1 MRNKYKL
8 SDDAKFDLL
17 EVKSYYNKL
26 SKSYTKILLKQLI
39 SSIKELQ
46 DYPEIGKESLFNSK
60 EIQCGN
66 YRIFYL
72 FRDNK
77 IFIFLSI
84 INFLVL
90 SLETDQ
96 IKGNNFKSSIES

>member
-39 SSIKELQ
+39 SSIKEL
-46 DYPEIGKESLFNSK
+46 
-60 EIQCGN
+60 
-66 YRIFYL
+66 
-72 FRDNK
+72 
-77 IFIFLSI
+77 
-84 INFLVL
+84 
-90 SLETDQ
+90 
-96 IKGNNFKSSIES
+96 